1 MQDTHRIQETYPQE
15 GIDSK
20 AYLLCFLRRIPYMLL
35 IGLTGAIIGSGLYL
49 LIAAINNRT
58 TVYMQETE
66 YYIDFAPGRIDA
78 KDYYNAFTWN
88 DVMGTDLIMDTM
100 MEVLGD
106 TYSRESV
113 KEMITA
119 DILSDVRYLTI
130 TVQGEDEK
138 KVEAVSSAVQE
149 ALTALG
155 SREDLFDSI
164 TLIEDNGV
172 KPAPRPYFTWRATF
186 LGFLIAVCIE
196 IFRFSICFGIE
207 DTFYTK
213 KQIRQRL
220 NIPVLGLW
228 YQLDN
233 HHDGEE
239 ELQTSLAVQSV
250 MNQDVIFVDII
261 NGNYAEQFY
270 EQYTSI
276 FSSKENGS
284 LQTISYPIIRQEEY
298 DKLENANVILVIPFG
313 VPCANQAEDIVCEL
327 QRRNC
332 HIAGAV
338 LTNCNYKWVK
348 AYYNKFSTERGK

>member
-138 KVEAVSSAVQE
+138 KVEDVSSAVQE

-155 SREDLFDSI
+155 SR
-164 TLIEDNGV
+164 
-172 KPAPRPYFTWRATF
+172 
-186 LGFLIAVCIE
+186 
-196 IFRFSICFGIE
+196 
-207 DTFYTK
+207 
-213 KQIRQRL
+213 
-220 NIPVLGLW
+220 
-228 YQLDN
+228 
-233 HHDGEE
+233 
-239 ELQTSLAVQSV
+239 
-250 MNQDVIFVDII
+250 
-261 NGNYAEQFY
+261 
-270 EQYTSI
+270 
-276 FSSKENGS
+276 
-284 LQTISYPIIRQEEY
+284 
-298 DKLENANVILVIPFG
+298 
-313 VPCANQAEDIVCEL
+313 
-327 QRRNC
+327 
-332 HIAGAV
+332 
-338 LTNCNYKWVK
+338 
-348 AYYNKFSTERGK
+348 